1 MSFKLSN
8 AAFMFESNGSTVLV
22 AKKIIVDSDGSGERL
37 INRTGVLRT
46 SLNSGYVENI
56 LQPLHEFQGTAAT
69 YLVGGVAPSGLELG
83 PISKYPFA
91 SDTNATNVGTLGHT
105 WQSGASSQASASH
118 GYLGGAV
125 VPGTGPAAMA
135 GVAVQ
140 IFKFPF
146 ATTTVQAVQTGGTLQ
161 QNLRAPA
168 STPRYVGNYGRGGS
182 SSYTHAY
189 SHGVDGGGADINS
202 PSTIQKFPFAIES
215 GTASIVGELTVSR
228 DTNTGHTSSTHG
240 YTSGGG
246 PSSQNVIDKFP
257 FTSDGNA
264 SDVGDLLPA
273 GFYLHSGHSS
283 TTDGFTAGGIT
294 GAGSFLNN
302 IKKFSFS
309 SDGNTTDVGT
319 LITNKIYV
327 TGSSST
333 THGYANGGRYAPLF
347 PTAYVTDIEKFPYAI
362 SSGSATD
369 VGDLTSVAGDPV
381 STQD

>member
-69 YLVGGVAPSGLELG
+69 YLVGGLALSGLELG

-91 SDTNATNVGTLGHT
+91 SDTNATNVGTLGHD
-105 WQSGASSQASASH
+105 WIAGASSQASASH
-118 GYLGGAV
+118 GYLGGAL
-125 VPGTGPAAMA
+125 VPGTGPAAVA
-135 GVAVQ
+135 GVAVE

-146 ATTTVQAVQTGGTLQ
+146 ATTTVAAVQTGGTLQ
-161 QNLRAPA
+161 QNLYN
-168 STPRYVGNYGRGGS
+168 TLYVGSYARGGS

-189 SHGVDGGGADINS
+189 SHGVTGGGAY
-202 PSTIQKFPFAIES
+202 PAGAPRTIQKFPFAIES

-228 DTNTGHTSSTHG
+228 DVNTGHTSSTHG
-240 YTSGGG
+240 YTSGG
-246 PSSQNVIDKFP
+246 STTQNVIDKFP

-264 SDVGDLLPA
+264 TDVGNLMPA
-273 GFYLHSGHSS
+273 GTQQHSGHSS
-283 TTDGFTAGGIT
+283 TTDGFTAGG
-294 GAGSFLNN
+294 GDFGSTQNN

-319 LITNKIYV
+319 LITSKFFV

-333 THGYANGGRYAPLF
+333 THGYANGGRVVPF
-347 PTAYVTDIEKFPYAI
+347 AYVTDIEKFPYAI

-369 VGDLTSVAGDPV
+369 VGDLTSAAGDAV